1 MTRIVPAVQ
10 TKLDQGHPSL
20 WLDEEYK
27 PFSNEFSVSGTTY
40 ETMRS
45 TTCGNKTVDPAMEM
59 KEVPMILAWSAANL
73 EISDLEG
80 ERSYFVNSKGEVSP
94 SFHKHHAER
103 PELQKGLFKPMK
115 RPAIKRHLD

>member
-10 TKLDQGHPSL
+10 TKMDEGHPSL

-40 ETMRS
+40 ETMMS

-59 KEVPMILAWSAANL
+59 KEVPLILAWSAANL
-73 EISDLEG
+73 EISDLAG
-80 ERSYFVNSKGEVSP
+80 ERIFLNTRGEDAP

-103 PELQKGLFKPMK
+103 PELQKGLFKPLK
-115 RPAIKRHLD
+115 KPAIKGHLD